1 MRFNGTKTDA
11 ELKKDILEE
20 LLYDPGVN
28 VAEIGVLVKDGTVT
42 LNGNVSSYSEK
53 LNAVQATKR
62 IAGVTAIADD
72 IEVKLPES
80 HRRTDGDIAAAAAN
94 QIKWSTTIPSGAV
107 EVTVRDGWVTLEG
120 KVEAWY
126 QRLAAENVV
135 KRLAGVKDVTN
146 LVTITPKPAQA
157 QIATSIKSAFER
169 NALLD
174 AGKIQVETS
183 GSTVTLRGKV
193 RNHAEKDEAER
204 VAWTAPGVESVKNK
218 LKVAWPW
225 DLEESGIGILGE

>member
-174 AGKIQVETS
+174 AGKVQVETS
-183 GSTVTLRGKV
+183 GNTVTLRGKV

-204 VAWTAPGVESVKNK
+204 VAWAAPGVELVKNK

>member
-1 MRFNGTKTDA
+1 MRFNGTKTDV

-28 VAEIGVLVKDGTVT
+28 VTEIGVLVKDWAVT
-42 LNGNVSSYSEK
+42 LNGYVSSYSEK

-72 IEVKLPES
+72 IEVKLPDAER
-80 HRRTDGDIAAAAAN
+80 HTDGDIAAAAAN
-94 QIKWSTTIPSGAV
+94 HIKWCTTIPSGAV
-107 EVTVRDGWVTLEG
+107 EVTVRDGRITLEG
-120 KVEAWY
+120 KVETWY

-146 LVTITPKPAQA
+146 LITIIPKPAQA

-174 AGKIQVETS
+174 AGKVQVETS

-193 RNHAEKDEAER
+193 SNHAEKDEAER
-204 VAWTAPGVESVKNK
+204 VAWAAPGVELVKNK

-225 DLEESGIGILGE
+225 ELEESGIGVLGE

>member
-146 LVTITPKPAQA
+146 LVTITPKPVQA

>member
-146 LVTITPKPAQA
+146 LITIIPKPAQA